1 MPTVERVRIE
11 VWYDYICP
19 WCYLALDRAQY
30 LEDAHGAEV
39 AWEPFE
45 LHPDWPTTGMEAPRY
60 ERAGILKEL
69 VAESELP
76 FAGRRTVTNSLAALA
91 LSTGLAGEHFWPDLH
106 RRLFEAYWVDDQNLG
121 DRTSLIELAAEFGL
135 DQLGVNAAIELGEPR
150 VLASKQR
157 ALDLGISATPGWHFG
172 DGVVFPGVHEPEVF
186 DRIVARLG

>member
-19 WCYLALDRAQY
+19 WCYLALDRARY
-30 LEDAHGAEV
+30 LEDVHGAEV
-39 AWEPFE
+39 VWQPFE
-45 LHPDWPTTGMEAPRY
+45 LHPDWPASGMEAPRY

-69 VAESELP
+69 VAQSELP